1 MCGIFGIS
9 YGPEGPAG
17 EVWTPTEFA
26 QLMFPAIVH
35 RGPHAFGWF
44 SYNPSTGI
52 TYDKYVGKVTLKRN
66 ADKVLLDDEA
76 SWFVCHVRYATK
88 GNPQNNNNNHPLI
101 SGNVIGVHNGT
112 LSGDWQG
119 ILDEVGRE
127 NPDATVDSEAIFAAV
142 SKWGVTEGIK
152 KIDGNMVAVIA
163 DTSHPEVL
171 HIARSYG
178 RPLVY
183 ATTPAGSLIF
193 ASECCVI
200 DACGVDLVPVGQT
213 EQGDVTAY
221 TEVKGQ
227 YRLFKVVGGKIVS
240 RSQYRTPA
248 PKTPV
253 RTPVRVPFEDGG
265 VSGITDYFDRAK
277 TLDRGRVG
285 WPGRSPSSLDEPLP
299 SASKSGTRKG
309 SVDRWGGE
317 YLGAGWYRVQ
327 SGKVM
332 PVAEYVE
339 WRVQQE
345 LERQRH
351 MEDAFEAAAASESQA
366 QDIINNNFG
375 G

>member
-1 MCGIFGIS
+1 
-9 YGPEGPAG
+9 
-17 EVWTPTEFA
+17 
-26 QLMFPAIVH
+26 MFPAIVH

-44 SYNPSTGI
+44 SYNPATGI
-52 TYDKYVGKVTLKRN
+52 TYDKYVGNVTHKRN
-66 ADKVLLDDEA
+66 ADRVVLDDDA
-76 SWFVCHVRYATK
+76 TWFVCHVRYATK
-88 GNPQNNNNNHPLI
+88 GDPKNNNNNHPLI

-112 LSGDWQG
+112 LSGDWQA

-127 NPDATVDSEAIFAAV
+127 NADATVDSEAIFAAV
-142 SKWGVTEGIK
+142 SKWGVQEGIK

-183 ATTPAGSLIF
+183 ATTPAGSLVF

-200 DACGVDLVPVGQT
+200 DACGIDLVTVGKDDD
-213 EQGDVTAY
+213 GDDTPY

-227 YRLFKVVGGKIVS
+227 YRLFKIVGGKIVT

-248 PKTPV
+248 PRTPV
-253 RTPVRVPFEDGG
+253 RPAPVRVPFESGG

-277 TLDRGRVG
+277 TLDRTRPG
-285 WPGRSPSSLDEPLP
+285 WPGTSPTSLDNPGFP
-299 SASKSGTRKG
+299 SASKAGTKKG

-317 YLGAGWYRVQ
+317 YLGAGWYRVA

-351 MEDAFEAAAASESQA
+351 AEDAYEAAAAAEAAA
-366 QDIINNNFG
+366 QDVINNNMG